1 MSKAYII
8 HATRTPIGS
17 FNGALSSV
25 RVDDLMANL
34 LTDFK
39 KKWEFSL
46 ELLDDVMIGNANQAG
61 EDNRNLARMS
71 LLLAEYPFSVP
82 GTTVNRLCGSSLD
95 ATIYAYSRIMAGMGD
110 FFLVGGA
117 ESMSRAPYVFSKA
130 ENSFDRSQTMY
141 DTSIGW
147 RFPNPKMKELF
158 PLYTMGETAE
168 EVAKL
173 LNISREK
180 QDAFAFSSHTKAL
193 QAQKEGKFTKE
204 IIPVEIKGKK
214 ESRIISQDEGPRS
227 DSTLEKLAK
236 LKAAFRDGGT
246 VTAGNSSSINDGAS
260 LMAIVSET
268 FLKRYRL
275 TPLAAITGF
284 GIKGTHPNTMGLGP
298 VDAVID
304 LCRRVNMRTGDF
316 DLIELNEAFA
326 AQALGV
332 IEKLGLDQSKINV
345 NGGAIALGH
354 PLGSSG
360 TRILGTLI
368 HEMNR
373 NPSKYK
379 TGLATMCIGMGQGIA
394 VSVENCL

>member
-8 HATRTPIGS
+8 HASRTPIGS
-17 FNGALSSV
+17 FNGALSSI
-25 RVDDLMANL
+25 RVDDLLAHL
-34 LTDFK
+34 LLDFK
-39 KKWEFSL
+39 SKFEFSL
-46 ELLDDVMIGNANQAG
+46 ELLDDVIIGNANGAG
-61 EDNRNLARMS
+61 EENRNLARMS
-71 LLLAEYPFSVP
+71 LLLANYPFSVP

-95 ATIYAYSRIMAGMGD
+95 AVVYAYSRICAGMGD

-117 ESMSRAPYVFSKA
+117 ESMSRAPYVLSKA
-130 ENSFDRSQTMY
+130 QSSFDRGQEMF

-168 EVAKL
+168 EVASL

-180 QDAFAFSSHTKAL
+180 QDLFALASHDKAIK
-193 QAQKEGKFTKE
+193 AQKNNKFQNE
-204 IIPVEIKGKK
+204 IVPIEVKNKK
-214 ESRIISQDEGPRS
+214 ETKIISFDEGPRS
-227 DSTLEKLAK
+227 DSSIEKLSK
-236 LKAAFRDGGT
+236 LKAAFREGGT

-260 LMAIVSET
+260 LIAIVSET

-275 TPLAAITGF
+275 KPMAEITGF
-284 GIKGTHPNTMGLGP
+284 GIKGCHPNTMGLGP
-298 VDAVID
+298 VEAVID
-304 LCRRVNMRTGDF
+304 LCRRTNKRTGDF

-332 IEKLGLDQSKINV
+332 IEKLSLDQNKINV

-360 TRILGTLI
+360 TRILGTLV

-373 NPSKYK
+373 EPTKYK
-379 TGLATMCIGMGQGIA
+379 TGMATMCIGMGQGIA
-394 VSVENCL
+394 VSVENCF